1 MCIFDHI
8 LSSSSEFM
16 KKLSSWRIFFSYL
29 KEEKL
34 KFILYVILVITSCLP
49 AFIAALWGVAVEY
62 LVANA
67 FHKFVFCVVLY
78 EGIYILTFTVLE
90 VPREYLY
97 NYLENYFMKRVTKDL
112 YHKINNLPAVA
123 FEEMSVG
130 EFVNRMY
137 FEPEKIMELLN
148 KLIRLL
154 CRAIVVIILVFFSFY
169 ISWVLGLEI
178 LVMSLMMGF
187 ISYQFLPKIK
197 KNNEIIKK
205 QSDKYVKEATEN
217 ISGVRE
223 IKALGIK
230 RHVEEK
236 LNSILDVY
244 YQNVTD
250 LGRKETWYYALN
262 NLLYFVFQLII
273 FLTAGYF
280 YAKKIL
286 SLSLFMT
293 LETYI
298 WQIDQVVES
307 LSDFGVSFN
316 KVTVSLERINEILS
330 DKLYKEEKYG
340 EISLDK
346 NNGKIEF
353 KNVSFK
359 YRETED
365 NTLENLNM
373 TFLPN
378 KKNAIVGR
386 SGNGKSTIFN
396 LLLRYFDVNDG
407 EILIDGVN
415 IEKLTEASLRKNIS
429 IIRQTPF
436 IFNMSIFD
444 NLKIVKEDLTL
455 EEAREVCKK
464 AYVDDYFMSLKD
476 GYDTMIGEA
485 GINLSGG
492 QKQRLAIARTL
503 LLDTK
508 VILWDEATSALDNES
523 QAYIKKTIDDLV
535 KDHTVII
542 VAHRLSTIVDAD
554 IIHVIEKGK
563 EVGLGT
569 HKELLKNNQIYR
581 NLYQNEE
588 K

>member
-1 MCIFDHI
+1 
-8 LSSSSEFM
+8 M
-16 KKLSSWRIFFSYL
+16 KKLSSWNVFFNYL
-29 KEEKL
+29 KEEKF

-49 AFIAALWGVAVEY
+49 SFIAALWGVAVEY
-62 LVANA
+62 LVASE

-97 NYLENYFMKRVTKDL
+97 NYLENHFMKRVTKDL
-112 YHKINNLPAVA
+112 YHKINNLPAIA

-169 ISWVLGLEI
+169 ISWILGLEI
-178 LVMSLMMGF
+178 LIMSLMMGF
-187 ISYQFLPKIK
+187 ISYKFLPKIK
-197 KNNEIIKK
+197 KNNEVIKK
-205 QSDKYVKEATEN
+205 ESDKYVKEATEN
-217 ISGVRE
+217 IGGIRE

-230 RHVEEK
+230 RHVEKK

-280 YAKKIL
+280 YTKKIL

-293 LETYI
+293 LETYL

-359 YRETED
+359 YRENED

-396 LLLRYFDVNDG
+396 LLLRYFDVCNG

-415 IEKLTEASLRKNIS
+415 IEKLTEDSLRKNIS

-455 EEAREVCKK
+455 EEAREVCQK
-464 AYVDDYFMSLKD
+464 AYIDDYFISLKD

-503 LLDTK
+503 LLNTK

-563 EVGLGT
+563 AVGLGT
-569 HKELLKNNQIYR
+569 HEELFKNNQIYR
-581 NLYQNEE
+581 HLYQNKE

>member
-1 MCIFDHI
+1 
-8 LSSSSEFM
+8 M
-16 KKLSSWRIFFSYL
+16 KKLSSWNVFFNYL

-49 AFIAALWGVAVEY
+49 TFIAALWGVAVEY
-62 LVANA
+62 LVANE

-236 LNSILDVY
+236 LNGILDVY
-244 YQNVTD
+244 YQKVTD

-386 SGNGKSTIFN
+386 SGNGKSSIFN

>member
-1 MCIFDHI
+1 
-8 LSSSSEFM
+8 M

-49 AFIAALWGVAVEY
+49 AFIAALWGVSVEY

-396 LLLRYFDVNDG
+396 LLLRYFDVCDG
-407 EILIDGVN
+407 EILIGGIN
-415 IEKLTEASLRKNIS
+415 IEKLTEDSLRKNIS

>member
-1 MCIFDHI
+1 
-8 LSSSSEFM
+8 M
-16 KKLSSWRIFFSYL
+16 KKLSSWRIFFNYL

-49 AFIAALWGVAVEY
+49 AFIADLWGVAVEY
-62 LVANA
+62 LVANE

-154 CRAIVVIILVFFSFY
+154 CRAIVVIILVLFSFY

-444 NLKIVKEDLTL
+444 NLKIVKKDLTL

-569 HKELLKNNQIYR
+569 HEELLKNNQIYR

>member
-1 MCIFDHI
+1 
-8 LSSSSEFM
+8 M
-16 KKLSSWRIFFSYL
+16 KKLSSWRIFFNYL

-62 LVANA
+62 LVANE
-67 FHKFVFCVVLY
+67 FHKFVFCIVLY

-187 ISYQFLPKIK
+187 ISYKFLPKIK

-280 YAKKIL
+280 YTKKIL

-359 YRETED
+359 YREIED

-569 HKELLKNNQIYR
+569 HEELLKNNQIYR

>member
-1 MCIFDHI
+1 
-8 LSSSSEFM
+8 M

-569 HKELLKNNQIYR
+569 HKKLLKNNQIYR

>member
-1 MCIFDHI
+1 
-8 LSSSSEFM
+8 M
-16 KKLSSWRIFFSYL
+16 KKLSSWRIFFNYL

-62 LVANA
+62 LVANE
-67 FHKFVFCVVLY
+67 FHKFVFYVVLY

-569 HKELLKNNQIYR
+569 HEELLKNNQIYR

>member
-1 MCIFDHI
+1 
-8 LSSSSEFM
+8 M
-16 KKLSSWRIFFSYL
+16 KKLSSWNVFFNYL

-49 AFIAALWGVAVEY
+49 AFIAALWGIAVEY
-62 LVANA
+62 LVANE

-464 AYVDDYFMSLKD
+464 AYIDDYFMSLKD

-563 EVGLGT
+563 EVGLGS

>member
-1 MCIFDHI
+1 
-8 LSSSSEFM
+8 M
-16 KKLSSWRIFFSYL
+16 KKLSSWRIFFNYL

-62 LVANA
+62 LVANE
-67 FHKFVFCVVLY
+67 FHKFVFYVVLY

>member
-1 MCIFDHI
+1 M
-8 LSSSSEFM
+8 
-16 KKLSSWRIFFSYL
+16 
-29 KEEKL
+29 
-34 KFILYVILVITSCLP
+34 
-49 AFIAALWGVAVEY
+49 
-62 LVANA
+62 
-67 FHKFVFCVVLY
+67 
-78 EGIYILTFTVLE
+78 
-90 VPREYLY
+90 REYLY

-492 QKQRLAIARTL
+492 QKQSL
-503 LLDTK
+503 LLQ
-508 VILWDEATSALDNES
+508 EP
-523 QAYIKKTIDDLV
+523 Y
-535 KDHTVII
+535 
-542 VAHRLSTIVDAD
+542 
-554 IIHVIEKGK
+554 
-563 EVGLGT
+563 
-569 HKELLKNNQIYR
+569 Y
-581 NLYQNEE
+581 
-588 K
+588 

>member
-1 MCIFDHI
+1 
-8 LSSSSEFM
+8 M

-464 AYVDDYFMSLKD
+464 AYIDDYFMSLKD

>member
-1 MCIFDHI
+1 
-8 LSSSSEFM
+8 M
-16 KKLSSWRIFFSYL
+16 KKLSSWNVFFNYL
-29 KEEKL
+29 KEEKC

-49 AFIAALWGVAVEY
+49 SFIAALWGVAVEY
-62 LVANA
+62 LVASE

-97 NYLENYFMKRVTKDL
+97 NYLENHFMKRVTKDL
-112 YHKINNLPAVA
+112 YHKINNLPAIA

-169 ISWVLGLEI
+169 ISWILGLEI
-178 LVMSLMMGF
+178 LIMSLMMGF
-187 ISYQFLPKIK
+187 ISYKFLPKIK
-197 KNNEIIKK
+197 KNNEVIKK
-205 QSDKYVKEATEN
+205 ESDKYVKEATEN
-217 ISGVRE
+217 ISGIRE

-280 YAKKIL
+280 YTKKIL

-293 LETYI
+293 LETYL

-359 YRETED
+359 YRENED

-396 LLLRYFDVNDG
+396 LLLRYFDVCNG

-415 IEKLTEASLRKNIS
+415 IEKLTEDSLRKNIS

-455 EEAREVCKK
+455 EEAREVCQK
-464 AYVDDYFMSLKD
+464 AYIDDYFMSLKE

-523 QAYIKKTIDDLV
+523 QAYIKKTIDNLV

-569 HKELLKNNQIYR
+569 HEELLKNNQIYR
-581 NLYQNEE
+581 HLYQNTE

>member
-1 MCIFDHI
+1 
-8 LSSSSEFM
+8 M

-137 FEPEKIMELLN
+137 FEPEKFMELLN

-316 KVTVSLERINEILS
+316 KVTVSLERINAILS

>member
-1 MCIFDHI
+1 
-8 LSSSSEFM
+8 M
-16 KKLSSWRIFFSYL
+16 KKLSSWNVFFNYL
-29 KEEKL
+29 KEEKF

-49 AFIAALWGVAVEY
+49 SFIAALWGVAVEY
-62 LVANA
+62 LVASE

-97 NYLENYFMKRVTKDL
+97 NYLENHFMKRVTKDL
-112 YHKINNLPAVA
+112 YHKINNLPAIT

-169 ISWVLGLEI
+169 ISWILGLEI
-178 LVMSLMMGF
+178 LIMSLMMGF
-187 ISYQFLPKIK
+187 ISYKFLPKIK
-197 KNNEIIKK
+197 KNNEVIKK
-205 QSDKYVKEATEN
+205 ESDKYVKEATEN
-217 ISGVRE
+217 ISGIRE

-230 RHVEEK
+230 RHVEKK

-280 YAKKIL
+280 YTKKIL

-293 LETYI
+293 LETYL

-359 YRETED
+359 YRENEE

-396 LLLRYFDVNDG
+396 LLLRYFDACNG

-415 IEKLTEASLRKNIS
+415 IEKLTEDSLRKNIS

-455 EEAREVCKK
+455 EEAREVCQK
-464 AYVDDYFMSLKD
+464 AYIDDYFMSLKE

-523 QAYIKKTIDDLV
+523 QAYIKKTIDNLV

-569 HKELLKNNQIYR
+569 HEELLKNNQIYR
-581 NLYQNEE
+581 HLYQNKE

>member
-1 MCIFDHI
+1 
-8 LSSSSEFM
+8 M
-16 KKLSSWRIFFSYL
+16 KKLSSWRIFFNYL

-62 LVANA
+62 LVANE
-67 FHKFVFCVVLY
+67 FHKFVFCIVLY

-464 AYVDDYFMSLKD
+464 AYIDDYFMSLKD

>member
-1 MCIFDHI
+1 
-8 LSSSSEFM
+8 M
-16 KKLSSWRIFFSYL
+16 KKLSSWNVFFNYL
-29 KEEKL
+29 KEEKF

-49 AFIAALWGVAVEY
+49 SFIAALWGVAVEY
-62 LVANA
+62 LVASE

-97 NYLENYFMKRVTKDL
+97 NYLENHFMKRVTKDF
-112 YHKINNLPAVA
+112 YHKINNLPAIA

-169 ISWVLGLEI
+169 ISWILGLEI
-178 LVMSLMMGF
+178 LIMSLMMGF
-187 ISYQFLPKIK
+187 ISYKFLPKIK
-197 KNNEIIKK
+197 KNNEVIKK
-205 QSDKYVKEATEN
+205 ESDKYVKEATEN
-217 ISGVRE
+217 ISGIRE

-230 RHVEEK
+230 RHVEKK

-280 YAKKIL
+280 YTKKIL

-293 LETYI
+293 LETYL

-359 YRETED
+359 YRENED

-396 LLLRYFDVNDG
+396 LLLRYFDVCNG

-415 IEKLTEASLRKNIS
+415 IEKLTEDSLRKNIS

-444 NLKIVKEDLTL
+444 NLKIIKEDLTL
-455 EEAREVCKK
+455 EEAREVCQK
-464 AYVDDYFMSLKD
+464 AYIDDYFISLKD

-523 QAYIKKTIDDLV
+523 QAYIKKTIDNLV

-569 HKELLKNNQIYR
+569 HEELLKNNQIYR
-581 NLYQNEE
+581 HLYQNTE

>member
-1 MCIFDHI
+1 
-8 LSSSSEFM
+8 M
-16 KKLSSWRIFFSYL
+16 KKLSSWRIFFNYL

-62 LVANA
+62 LVANE

-444 NLKIVKEDLTL
+444 NLKIVKKDLTL

-569 HKELLKNNQIYR
+569 HEELLKNNQIYR

>member
-1 MCIFDHI
+1 
-8 LSSSSEFM
+8 M
-16 KKLSSWRIFFSYL
+16 KKLSSWRIFFNYL

-62 LVANA
+62 LVANE
-67 FHKFVFCVVLY
+67 FHKFVFCIVLY

-154 CRAIVVIILVFFSFY
+154 CRAIMVIILVFFSFY

>member
-1 MCIFDHI
+1 
-8 LSSSSEFM
+8 M

-154 CRAIVVIILVFFSFY
+154 CRGIVVIILVFFSFY

-316 KVTVSLERINEILS
+316 KVTVSLERINAILS

>member
-1 MCIFDHI
+1 
-8 LSSSSEFM
+8 M
-16 KKLSSWRIFFSYL
+16 KKLSSWNVFFNYL
-29 KEEKL
+29 KEEKF

-49 AFIAALWGVAVEY
+49 SFIAALWGVAVEY
-62 LVANA
+62 LVASE

-97 NYLENYFMKRVTKDL
+97 NYLENHFMKRVTKDL
-112 YHKINNLPAVA
+112 YHKINNLPAIA

-169 ISWVLGLEI
+169 ISWILGLEI
-178 LVMSLMMGF
+178 LIMSLMMGF
-187 ISYQFLPKIK
+187 ISYKFLPKIK
-197 KNNEIIKK
+197 KNNEVIKK
-205 QSDKYVKEATEN
+205 ESDKYVKEATEN
-217 ISGVRE
+217 ISGIRE

-230 RHVEEK
+230 RHVEKK

-280 YAKKIL
+280 YTKKIL

-293 LETYI
+293 LETYL

-359 YRETED
+359 YRENED

-396 LLLRYFDVNDG
+396 LLLRYFDVCNG

-415 IEKLTEASLRKNIS
+415 IEKLTEDSLRKNIS

-455 EEAREVCKK
+455 EEAREVCQK
-464 AYVDDYFMSLKD
+464 AYIDDYFMSLKE

-503 LLDTK
+503 LLNTK

-523 QAYIKKTIDDLV
+523 QAYIKKTIDNLV

-569 HKELLKNNQIYR
+569 HEELLKNNQIYR
-581 NLYQNEE
+581 HLYQNKEN
-588 K
+588 

>member
-1 MCIFDHI
+1 
-8 LSSSSEFM
+8 M
-16 KKLSSWRIFFSYL
+16 KKLSSWRIFFNYL

-62 LVANA
+62 LVANE

-415 IEKLTEASLRKNIS
+415 IEKLTEDSLRKNIS

-464 AYVDDYFMSLKD
+464 AYIDDYFMSLKD

-563 EVGLGT
+563 EVGLGS

>member
-1 MCIFDHI
+1 
-8 LSSSSEFM
+8 M
-16 KKLSSWRIFFSYL
+16 KKLSSWRIFFNYL

-34 KFILYVILVITSCLP
+34 KFILYVILVISSCLP

-62 LVANA
+62 LVANE
-67 FHKFVFCVVLY
+67 FHKFVFCIVLY
-78 EGIYILTFTVLE
+78 ESIYILNFTVLLI
-90 VPREYLY
+90 PREYLY
-97 NYLENYFMKRVTKDL
+97 NYLENHFMKRVTEDL
-112 YHKINNLPAVA
+112 YYKINNLPALA

-148 KLIRLL
+148 KLIRLF
-154 CRAIVVIILVFFSFY
+154 CRAVVVIILVFFAFY
-169 ISWVLGLEI
+169 ISWILGLEI
-178 LVMSLMMGF
+178 LLMSFMMGV
-187 ISYQFLPKIK
+187 ISYKFLPKIK

-236 LNSILDVY
+236 LNGILDVY
-244 YQNVTD
+244 YQNVMN
-250 LGRKETWYYALN
+250 LGLKETWYCALM
-262 NLLYFVFQLII
+262 NLLYFIFQFII

-280 YAKKIL
+280 YIQGIL
-286 SLSLFMT
+286 SLGLFTT
-293 LETYI
+293 LENYI
-298 WQIDQVVES
+298 WVIDQVVES
-307 LSDFGVSFN
+307 LSDFIVSFN

-340 EISLDK
+340 EITLDK
-346 NNGKIEF
+346 NKGKIEF

-365 NTLENLNM
+365 NTLENLSM

-396 LLLRYFDVNDG
+396 LLLRYFDVCGG
-407 EILIDGVN
+407 EILIDGIN
-415 IEKLTEASLRKNIS
+415 IEKLTEDSLRKNIS

-464 AYVDDYFMSLKD
+464 AYIDDYFMSLKD

-569 HKELLKNNQIYR
+569 HEELLKNNQIYR

>member
-1 MCIFDHI
+1 
-8 LSSSSEFM
+8 M
-16 KKLSSWRIFFSYL
+16 KKLSSWRIFFNYL

-49 AFIAALWGVAVEY
+49 AFIAALWGIAVEY

-78 EGIYILTFTVLE
+78 EGIYILTFAVLE

-415 IEKLTEASLRKNIS
+415 IEKLTEDSLRKNIS

-569 HKELLKNNQIYR
+569 HEELLKNNQIYR

>member
-1 MCIFDHI
+1 
-8 LSSSSEFM
+8 M
-16 KKLSSWRIFFSYL
+16 KKLSSWNVFFNYL
-29 KEEKL
+29 KEEKF

-49 AFIAALWGVAVEY
+49 SFIAALWGVAVEY
-62 LVANA
+62 LVASE

-97 NYLENYFMKRVTKDL
+97 NYLENHFMKRVTKDL
-112 YHKINNLPAVA
+112 YHKINNLSAIA

-169 ISWVLGLEI
+169 VSWILGLEI
-178 LVMSLMMGF
+178 LIMSLMMGF
-187 ISYQFLPKIK
+187 ISYKFLPKIK
-197 KNNEIIKK
+197 KNNEVIKK
-205 QSDKYVKEATEN
+205 ESDKYVKEATEN
-217 ISGVRE
+217 ISGIRE

-280 YAKKIL
+280 YTKKIL

-293 LETYI
+293 LETYL

-359 YRETED
+359 YRENED

-396 LLLRYFDVNDG
+396 LLLRYFDVCNG

-415 IEKLTEASLRKNIS
+415 IEKLTEDSLRKNIS

-455 EEAREVCKK
+455 EEAREVCQK
-464 AYVDDYFMSLKD
+464 AYIDDYFMSLKE

-523 QAYIKKTIDDLV
+523 QAYIKKTIDNLV

-569 HKELLKNNQIYR
+569 HEELLKNNQIYR
-581 NLYQNEE
+581 HLYQNKE

>member
-1 MCIFDHI
+1 
-8 LSSSSEFM
+8 M
-16 KKLSSWRIFFSYL
+16 KKLSSWNVFFNYL

-49 AFIAALWGVAVEY
+49 AFIAALWGIAVEY

-464 AYVDDYFMSLKD
+464 AYIDDYFMSLKD

-563 EVGLGT
+563 EVGLGS

>member
-1 MCIFDHI
+1 
-8 LSSSSEFM
+8 M

>member
-1 MCIFDHI
+1 
-8 LSSSSEFM
+8 M

-316 KVTVSLERINEILS
+316 KVTVSLERINAILS

-455 EEAREVCKK
+455 EEAREVCQK
-464 AYVDDYFMSLKD
+464 AYIDDYFMSLKE

-569 HKELLKNNQIYR
+569 HEELLKNNQIYR
-581 NLYQNEE
+581 HLYQNTE

>member
-1 MCIFDHI
+1 
-8 LSSSSEFM
+8 M

-535 KDHTVII
+535 KDHTVMI

>member
-1 MCIFDHI
+1 
-8 LSSSSEFM
+8 M
-16 KKLSSWRIFFSYL
+16 KKLSSWRIFFNYL
-29 KEEKL
+29 KKEKL

-62 LVANA
+62 LVANE

-407 EILIDGVN
+407 KILIDGVN
-415 IEKLTEASLRKNIS
+415 IEKLTEDSLRKNIS

-569 HKELLKNNQIYR
+569 HKELLKNNQIYH

>member
-1 MCIFDHI
+1 
-8 LSSSSEFM
+8 M
-16 KKLSSWRIFFSYL
+16 KKLSSWNVFFNYL

-49 AFIAALWGVAVEY
+49 TFIAALWGVAVEY
-62 LVANA
+62 LVANE

-236 LNSILDVY
+236 LNGILDVY
-244 YQNVTD
+244 YQKVTD

-316 KVTVSLERINEILS
+316 KVTVSLERINAILS

-386 SGNGKSTIFN
+386 SGNGKSSIFN

-415 IEKLTEASLRKNIS
+415 IEKLTEDSLRKNIS

-569 HKELLKNNQIYR
+569 HEELLKNNQIYR

>member
-1 MCIFDHI
+1 
-8 LSSSSEFM
+8 M
-16 KKLSSWRIFFSYL
+16 KKLSSWRIFFNYL

-396 LLLRYFDVNDG
+396 LLLRYFDANDG

-464 AYVDDYFMSLKD
+464 AYIDDYFMSLKD

>member
-1 MCIFDHI
+1 
-8 LSSSSEFM
+8 M
-16 KKLSSWRIFFSYL
+16 KKLSSWRIFFNYL

-62 LVANA
+62 LVANE

-444 NLKIVKEDLTL
+444 NLKIVKKDLTL

>member
-1 MCIFDHI
+1 
-8 LSSSSEFM
+8 M
-16 KKLSSWRIFFSYL
+16 KKLSSWNVFFNYL
-29 KEEKL
+29 KEEKF

-49 AFIAALWGVAVEY
+49 SFIAALWGVAVEY
-62 LVANA
+62 LVASE

-97 NYLENYFMKRVTKDL
+97 NYLENHFMKRVTKDL
-112 YHKINNLPAVA
+112 YHKINNLPAIA

-169 ISWVLGLEI
+169 ISWILGLEI
-178 LVMSLMMGF
+178 LIMSLMMGF
-187 ISYQFLPKIK
+187 ISYKFLPKIK
-197 KNNEIIKK
+197 KNNEVIKK
-205 QSDKYVKEATEN
+205 ESDKYVKEATEN
-217 ISGVRE
+217 ISGIRE

-280 YAKKIL
+280 YTKKIL

-293 LETYI
+293 LETYL

-359 YRETED
+359 YRENED

-396 LLLRYFDVNDG
+396 LLLRYFDVCNG

-415 IEKLTEASLRKNIS
+415 IEKLTEDSLRKNIS

-455 EEAREVCKK
+455 EEAREVCQK
-464 AYVDDYFMSLKD
+464 AYIDDYFMSLKD

-523 QAYIKKTIDDLV
+523 QAYIKKTIDNLV

-569 HKELLKNNQIYR
+569 HEELLKNNQIYR
-581 NLYQNEE
+581 HLYQNTE

>member
-1 MCIFDHI
+1 
-8 LSSSSEFM
+8 M
-16 KKLSSWRIFFSYL
+16 KKLSSWRIFFNYL

-34 KFILYVILVITSCLP
+34 KFILYVILVISSCLP

-62 LVANA
+62 LVANE
-67 FHKFVFCVVLY
+67 FHKFVFCIVLY
-78 EGIYILTFTVLE
+78 ESIYILNFTVLLI
-90 VPREYLY
+90 PREYLY
-97 NYLENYFMKRVTKDL
+97 NYLENHFMKRVTEDL
-112 YHKINNLPAVA
+112 YYKINNLPALA

-148 KLIRLL
+148 KLIRLF
-154 CRAIVVIILVFFSFY
+154 CRAVVVIILVFFAFY
-169 ISWVLGLEI
+169 ISWILGLEI
-178 LVMSLMMGF
+178 LLMSFMMGV
-187 ISYQFLPKIK
+187 ISYKFLPKIK

-236 LNSILDVY
+236 LNGILDVY
-244 YQNVTD
+244 YQNVMN
-250 LGRKETWYYALN
+250 LGLKETWYCALM
-262 NLLYFVFQLII
+262 NLLYFIFQFII

-280 YAKKIL
+280 YIQGIL
-286 SLSLFMT
+286 SLGLFTT
-293 LETYI
+293 LENYI
-298 WQIDQVVES
+298 WVIDQVVES
-307 LSDFGVSFN
+307 LSDFIVSFN

-340 EISLDK
+340 EITLDK
-346 NNGKIEF
+346 NKGKIEF

-365 NTLENLNM
+365 NTLENLSM

-396 LLLRYFDVNDG
+396 LLLRYFDVCDG
-407 EILIDGVN
+407 EILMDGIN
-415 IEKLTEASLRKNIS
+415 IEKLTEDSLRKNIS

-464 AYVDDYFMSLKD
+464 AYIDDYFMSLKD

-569 HKELLKNNQIYR
+569 HEELLKNNQIYR

>member
-1 MCIFDHI
+1 
-8 LSSSSEFM
+8 M
-16 KKLSSWRIFFSYL
+16 KKLSSWNVFFNYL

-62 LVANA
+62 LVANE
-67 FHKFVFCVVLY
+67 FHKFVFYVVLY

-415 IEKLTEASLRKNIS
+415 NEKLTEASLRKNIS

-464 AYVDDYFMSLKD
+464 AYIDDYFMSLKD

>member
-1 MCIFDHI
+1 
-8 LSSSSEFM
+8 M
-16 KKLSSWRIFFSYL
+16 KKLSSWRIFFNYL

-62 LVANA
+62 LVANE

-78 EGIYILTFTVLE
+78 EGIYILTFAVLE

-396 LLLRYFDVNDG
+396 LLLRYFDVDDG

-436 IFNMSIFD
+436 IFNMSVFD

-569 HKELLKNNQIYR
+569 HEELLKNNQIYR

>member
-1 MCIFDHI
+1 
-8 LSSSSEFM
+8 M
-16 KKLSSWRIFFSYL
+16 KKLSSWNVFFNYL

-49 AFIAALWGVAVEY
+49 AFIAALWGIAVEY

-415 IEKLTEASLRKNIS
+415 IEKLTEDSLRKNIS

-503 LLDTK
+503 LLETK
-508 VILWDEATSALDNES
+508 VMLWDEATSALDNES